1 MENKHT
7 ELEKAIW
14 AYAADRVHEKHRERP
29 EVDLAVSQA
38 IAHIDALILWVRE
51 RDMAFLERNVYVE
64 VRKLEEAEELDA

>member
-1 MENKHT
+1 MGTWKT
-7 ELEKAIW
+7 STLSWKK
-14 AYAADRVHEKHRERP
+14 RSGRTP
-29 EVDLAVSQA
+29 EVDFAVSQA